1 MKQLGAALIEKP
13 GEEGLAREEILQ
25 LYDPLHCRNEV
36 FPIELPA
43 REHECSAMGFI
54 TPEAAATIEYD
65 YSELNEFVAAI
76 LDDME
81 KESPD
86 HRYQFKG
93 IDIFLSR

>member
-1 MKQLGAALIEKP
+1 MKKYGLALIEKP
-13 GEEGLAREEILQ
+13 GEEGLTREEVIR
-25 LYDPLHCRNEV
+25 LYDMIDCRNGV
-36 FPIELPA
+36 FPIELMA
-43 REHECSAMGFI
+43 QEHECSAMGFI

-65 YSELNEFVAAI
+65 YSELNDFVAAI

-86 HRYQFKG
+86 HQYRFKD